1 MKCPFCGS
9 TRLGH
14 IIYGLPDYTEELIR
28 RIENEE
34 VYMGG
39 CLIMEGYP
47 EYHCYACGQNVGKR
61 PAFYARRGT
70 KRVIEVRLELRPAG
84 PDMLPPYERLMTQT
98 EWDRLLDLLYTQ
110 LYVHEWGG
118 IYVDRDNPDGGRWEL
133 TITFTEDRK
142 RVHRGIGGFPPYWEE
157 LKAAFLWIFR
167 LKKEIIMEILYL
179 IASICSLVSVIG
191 VAFAI
196 SQISAARKTAE
207 KCLYV
212 LQTAKDYDHLIN
224 LISFR
229 LEKSNDNLKKIG
241 FIFEDARNHGYS
253 SAVADRTREL
263 IAVNEDLRGAIEKDL
278 PECGSLLN
286 SANDSLRNSINDRFW
301 ESKINFAK
309 GYMEKCHNKLIDRQ
323 KEIET
328 ERDSFFNKA

>member
-70 KRVIEVRLELRPAG
+70 KRVIEDYRRIATGIHFSYDGFPEILVEKKDDQIRLEVGPAG
-84 PDMLPPYERLMTQT
+84 PDMRHPYERLMTQT

-118 IYVDRDNPDGGRWEL
+118 LFVDRNNPDGERWEL

-142 RVHRGIGGFPPYWEE
+142 RIHKGFGGFPPYWEE
-157 LKAAFLWIFR
+157 LKAAFLP
-167 LKKEIIMEILYL
+167 L
-179 IASICSLVSVIG
+179 IREAG
-191 VAFAI
+191 I
-196 SQISAARKTAE
+196 S
-207 KCLYV
+207 
-212 LQTAKDYDHLIN
+212 
-224 LISFR
+224 
-229 LEKSNDNLKKIG
+229 
-241 FIFEDARNHGYS
+241 
-253 SAVADRTREL
+253 
-263 IAVNEDLRGAIEKDL
+263 
-278 PECGSLLN
+278 
-286 SANDSLRNSINDRFW
+286 
-301 ESKINFAK
+301 
-309 GYMEKCHNKLIDRQ
+309 
-323 KEIET
+323 
-328 ERDSFFNKA
+328 